1 MRQVQLDPM
10 TLRVRATGQSAVSC
24 LVSCFCMAPFYPSI
38 TNLAIAF
45 EHNSHYEFNSYNH
58 GVKP

>member
-24 LVSCFCMAPFYPSI
+24 LVSCFCMVPFYPLI
-38 TNLAIAF
+38 MNLAIDF
-45 EHNSHYEFNSYNH
+45 ENRSHYDFDS
-58 GVKP
+58 